1 MALGSTATTA
11 TLIVST
17 DFLIGIR
24 AGGTVKFTPGSM
36 ASQNA
41 NAVAITGG
49 TISITTLTATSL
61 DISGDIDVDG
71 VTNLDVVDIDGA
83 FTQDGGAVFNE
94 GGVDADFRVES
105 DTNTHAL
112 FVEGSS
118 GNVGIGTANPTSP
131 LVLSADADS
140 ADLMINIG
148 NNKYSSANAT
158 GESKI
163 KFGWANHTAANIA
176 AYKETVN
183 RTGFKLYGEV
193 GWNVESLALTVS
205 SGGDLTP
212 AGGIYLGGTVAAN
225 KLDDYEEGTWTPTL
239 EGSTTAGNETYT
251 TQIGTYEKIGRQVTA
266 RCRVTLLSLGTLAG
280 NVSIEGLPFPSS
292 SSASTYGSV
301 TFGSGAQLSLT
312 AGTGL
317 TGYVQINDT
326 SILVQRWSAT
336 TGTAA
341 LTDSNLT
348 NTSQFIISAVYMV

>member
-1 MALGSTATTA
+1 MAKISELTSGGA
-11 TLIVST
+11 IVST
-17 DFLIGIR
+17 DELIAVRTGANVR
-24 AGGTVKFTPGSM
+24 VALTGLMSTQS
-36 ASQNA
+36 A

-49 TISITTLTATSL
+49 TISVTTLTATGDISTTTAGTSNFRAGVNAGNSIVSGGNYNTVVGDEAGTAITTGDNNVAVGFASL
-61 DISGDIDVDG
+61 D
-71 VTNLDVVDIDGA
+71 A
-83 FTQDGGAVFNE
+83 NE
-94 GGVDADFRVES
+94 TG
-105 DTNTHAL
+105 
-112 FVEGSS
+112 
-118 GNVGIGTANPTSP
+118 
-131 LVLSADADS
+131 
-140 ADLMINIG
+140 G
-148 NNKYSSANAT
+148 NNTAVGYYSLGANAT
-158 GESKI
+158 GTKNVCI
-163 KFGWANHTAANIA
+163 GFGAGDAITTGSNNTIIGDYAGTTDLADTIVLA
-176 AYKETVN
+176 SGTTVQLTVN
-183 RTGFKLYGEV
+183 SAGNITPTG
-193 GWNVESLALTVS
+193 
-205 SGGDLTP
+205 
-212 AGGIYLGGTVAAN
+212 GGIYLGGTAAAN
-225 KLDDYEEGTWTPTL
+225 LLDDYEEGTWDPTL

-348 NTSQFIISAVYMV
+348 NTSQFIVSAVYMV